1 MMKLQA
7 GLIRAIQY
15 IGGVNMSLKNKEPS
29 SWWKKSTVYQV
40 YPKSFNDTTGSGTGD
55 IRGLTE
61 KLDYLQHLGI
71 DIVWLQPVYVSPQR
85 DNGYDVADYYRINPD
100 YGTME
105 DFEELIAEL
114 KARDMKLMIDIVV
127 NHSSTDHEWFKQSR
141 SSKDNPYRDYYI
153 WRDPAPD
160 GGVPNNWQSKFG
172 GPAWQYDK
180 QTGQYY
186 LTLFDRTQADLNWE
200 NEEVRKAVRDMIKF
214 WAEKGVD
221 GFRMDVIN
229 LISKDQRFP
238 DDDGSVS
245 PGDGRKY
252 YTDGPRVHEYITE
265 MYDEVF
271 GPYNMVTVGEMS
283 STTLAHCIRYSNPA
297 SREFS
302 MTFNFHHLKVDY
314 PDGQKWELM
323 QYDFESL
330 KQLFS
335 EWQTGMQAGGGWN
348 ALFLN
353 NHDQPRALS
362 RFADDGDY
370 RMESAKMLATTLH
383 GLQGTPYVYQ
393 GEEIGMPNPV
403 WKDINEFRD
412 IESTNMYRLLQ
423 EERGKTAEEA
433 FQIVK
438 ERSRDNSRTPMQW
451 DGTANAGFTTGTPWL
466 KVDERYPSIHVEEQI
481 ANPDSIYHHYR
492 KLINL
497 RKEVNVLTDGLY
509 ERLDDAHAE
518 VFAYARAN
526 GNETLIVVSNFRKQ
540 DTAFQVPEEV
550 WNHHI
555 AGKSPE
561 LLISNTDAKP
571 ELKQALSLS
580 PYASY
585 MWLIK
590 Q

>member
-1 MMKLQA
+1 
-7 GLIRAIQY
+7 
-15 IGGVNMSLKNKEPS
+15 MSSNNTTPS
-29 SWWKKSTVYQV
+29 SWWKTSTVYQV

-71 DIVWLQPVYVSPQR
+71 DIVWLQPVYVSPQH

-105 DFEELIAEL
+105 DFDELLEGL

-127 NHSSTDHEWFKQSR
+127 NHSSTDHEWFQQSR

-153 WRDPAPD
+153 WKDPAPG

-172 GPAWQYDK
+172 GPAWQFDE
-180 QTGQYY
+180 QTGQYF
-186 LTLFDRTQADLNWE
+186 LTLFDKTQADLNWE
-200 NEEVRKAVRDMIKF
+200 NEEVRRAVRDMIKF

-283 STTLAHCIRYSNPA
+283 STTLEHCIQYSNPA

-314 PDGQKWELM
+314 PNGQKWELM
-323 QYDFESL
+323 PYDFEAM

-370 RMESAKMLATTLH
+370 RAESAKMLATTIH
-383 GLQGTPYVYQ
+383 GMQGTPYVYQ

-403 WKDINEFRD
+403 WNDVSEFRD

-423 EERGKTAEEA
+423 EERGKSAEEA
-433 FQIVK
+433 FEIVK

-451 DGTANAGFTTGTPWL
+451 NGSQNAGFTTGTPWL
-466 KVDERYPSIHVEEQI
+466 KVDERYPSIHVEQQL
-481 ANPDSIYHHYR
+481 ADPDSIYYHYR
-492 KLINL
+492 KLIAL
-497 RKEVNVLTDGLY
+497 RKQVNVLIDGLY
-509 ERLDDAHAE
+509 ERLDDAHPD
-518 VFAYARAN
+518 VFAYARTN
-526 GNETLIVVSNFRKQ
+526 GSETLIVVSNFSKR
-540 DTAFQVPEEV
+540 DVAFSLPEAV
-550 WNHHI
+550 WNDHI
-555 AGKSPE
+555 AGKSAE
-561 LLISNTDAKP
+561 LLIGNTEAAPDLT
-571 ELKQALSLS
+571 EEISLS

-585 MWLIK
+585 MWLVP
-590 Q
+590 QQD

>member
-1 MMKLQA
+1 
-7 GLIRAIQY
+7 
-15 IGGVNMSLKNKEPS
+15 MSSNDTTSS
-29 SWWKKSTVYQV
+29 SWWRTSTVYQV

-71 DIVWLQPVYVSPQR
+71 DIVWLQPVYVSPQN
-85 DNGYDVADYYRINPD
+85 DNGYDVADYYEINPD
-100 YGTME
+100 FGTME
-105 DFEELIAEL
+105 DFDELLKGL

-127 NHSSTDHEWFKQSR
+127 NHSSTEHEWFKQAR

-153 WRDPAPD
+153 WKDPAPD

-172 GPAWQYDK
+172 GPAWQYDE
-180 QTGQYY
+180 QTGQYF
-186 LTLFDRTQADLNWE
+186 LTLFDKTQADLNWE
-200 NEEVRKAVRDMIKF
+200 NEQVRKAVRDMIKF

-238 DDDGSVS
+238 NDDGSEG
-245 PGDGRKY
+245 PGDGRKF

-265 MYDEVF
+265 MYEEVF

-283 STTLAHCIRYSNPA
+283 STTLEHCIRYSNPA

-314 PDGQKWELM
+314 PNGQKWELM
-323 QYDFESL
+323 PYDFEAM
-330 KQLFS
+330 KRLFS

-370 RMESAKMLATTLH
+370 RAESAKMLATTIH
-383 GLQGTPYVYQ
+383 GMQGTPYVYQ

-403 WKDINEFRD
+403 WNDVSEFRD

-423 EERGKTAEEA
+423 EERGKSAEEA
-433 FQIVK
+433 FAIVK

-451 DGTANAGFTTGTPWL
+451 DDSKNAGFTTGTPWI
-466 KVDERYPSIHVEEQI
+466 KVDERYPSTNVAEQL
-481 ANPDSIYHHYR
+481 ADPNSIYYHYR
-492 KLINL
+492 KLIAL
-497 RKEVNVLTDGLY
+497 RKQVPVLTDGLY
-509 ERLDDAHAE
+509 ERLDDAHPE
-518 VFAYARAN
+518 VFAYARTN
-526 GNETLIVVSNFRKQ
+526 GNATLIVVSNFSKREVSFSLP
-540 DTAFQVPEEV
+540 AAV
-550 WNHHI
+550 WNDHVS
-555 AGKSPE
+555 GKTAE
-561 LLISNTDAKP
+561 LLIGNTEVAP
-571 ELKQALSLS
+571 ALGQVISLS

-585 MWLIK
+585 MWLVP
-590 Q
+590 QQD

>member
-1 MMKLQA
+1 
-7 GLIRAIQY
+7 
-15 IGGVNMSLKNKEPS
+15 MSSENTTPS
-29 SWWKKSTVYQV
+29 SWWKTSTVYQV

-71 DIVWLQPVYVSPQR
+71 DIVWLQPVYVSPQH

-105 DFEELIAEL
+105 DFDELLKGL

-127 NHSSTDHEWFKQSR
+127 NHSSTDHEWFQQSR

-153 WRDPAPD
+153 WKDPAPD

-172 GPAWQYDK
+172 GPAWQYDE
-180 QTGQYY
+180 QTGQYF
-186 LTLFDRTQADLNWE
+186 LTLFDKTQADLNWE
-200 NEEVRKAVRDMIKF
+200 NEDVRKAVRKMIKF

-221 GFRMDVIN
+221 GFRLDVIN

-283 STTLAHCIRYSNPA
+283 STTLEHCIRYSNPA

-314 PDGQKWELM
+314 PNGQKWELM
-323 QYDFESL
+323 PYDFEAM

-362 RFADDGDY
+362 RFAGDGDY
-370 RMESAKMLATTLH
+370 RAESAKMLATTIH
-383 GLQGTPYVYQ
+383 GMQGTPYVYQ

-403 WKDINEFRD
+403 WNDVSEFRD

-423 EERGKTAEEA
+423 EERGKSAEEA

-451 DGTANAGFTTGTPWL
+451 NGNKNAGFTTGTPWL
-466 KVDERYPSIHVEEQI
+466 KVDERYPSIHVEQQL
-481 ANPDSIYHHYR
+481 ADPNSIYYHYR
-492 KLINL
+492 KLIAL
-497 RKEVNVLTDGLY
+497 RKQVKVLTDGLY
-509 ERLDDAHAE
+509 ERLDNAHPE
-518 VFAYARAN
+518 VFAYARTN
-526 GNETLIVVSNFRKQ
+526 GNETLIVVSNFSKL
-540 DTAFQVPEEV
+540 DVTFSLPEAV
-550 WNHHI
+550 WNDHI
-555 AGKSPE
+555 ADKSAQ
-561 LLISNTDAKP
+561 LLIGNTEAVP
-571 ELKQALSLS
+571 ALTQEIFLS

-585 MWLIK
+585 MWLVP
-590 Q
+590 QQD